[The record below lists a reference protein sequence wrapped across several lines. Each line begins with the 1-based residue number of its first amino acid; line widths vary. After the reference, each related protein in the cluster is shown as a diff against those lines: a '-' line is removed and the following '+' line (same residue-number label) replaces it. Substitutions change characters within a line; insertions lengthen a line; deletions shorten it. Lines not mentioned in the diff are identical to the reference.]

1 MTPFF
6 ITLHLDP
13 NGGSITEGTVD
24 IKAGGSYG
32 LLPSAY
38 REGYIFAGW
47 FTDPE
52 GGEQII
58 SSDMPVSEEE
68 HTLYAHWIK
77 KKADKKSK
85 YSRAKTQKKVIIT
98 LAVMTVILSVVW
110 GVVNH
115 IVGITTYEDVDGTKY
130 KIKKKDGIY
139 VVCDKDGYTL
149 DLTTDGYYITDA
161 STLLEVDPETGEVE
175 QYAVVD
181 TEGNEVVGSNRRIL
195 IFPHTAKA
203 SIDSI
208 TVNNDYGTYTFYRD
222 KDGNFQIRGYE
233 GTSYDPELFSSLV
246 VSTGYTLSM
255 QKLAEPRFDENG
267 KLTEYGLYE
276 EERVDEDGNTYL
288 YKPATY
294 TLVDISGNKYEM
306 IIGDPIV
313 SGAGY
318 YAQYKG
324 RNAVYILS
332 NELAKTL
339 LVPIE
344 TLVTPMIVYPMTLTT
359 YFDVDNFT
367 LMTYDYEGAAAA
379 GVDLSKENKTP
390 EEEAVAEQF
399 VDIRTSFTYID
410 LTERENTERSSIPY
424 IMSTISGLDAYDANS
439 INIDTCLQSFYNM
452 TFVGVK
458 KLGLTEKAMADYDL
472 ADPRYVIYLDFQN
485 LEHWIYISDMTENGT
500 YYMAC
505 DLFNMI
511 VEVDRSNLPYLNWT
525 EFDWVESGLLQLN
538 LAFVDHIKIDSPR
551 YDVTFKMD
559 NSASDQS
566 STVSSSDIV
575 ITADAGNGNSA
586 QPVNTDN
593 FRDFYKTILY
603 ASMEGLCEL
612 SEEEMAEYRKL
623 ADSEADLVMTIR
635 SLSGRELVYRFY
647 QYTERK
653 AYMTINDQ
661 GVFYILNDRV
671 QKLITDAEKA
681 VNNEPI
687 EATAKN

>member
-13 NGGSITEGTVD
+13 NGGSVSEETVD

-32 LLPSAY
+32 LLPSAH
-38 REGYIFAGW
+38 RDGYIFAGW

-52 GGEQII
+52 KGEQII
-58 SSDMPVSEEE
+58 SSDMLISEEE

-77 KKADKKSK
+77 KKADKKSR
-85 YSRAKTQKKVIIT
+85 YSRRKVQKKVIIT
-98 LAVMTVILSVVW
+98 LAVLTVILGVVL
-110 GVVNH
+110 GIVNH
-115 IVGITTYEDVDGTKY
+115 IVSIITYEDVDGTKY
-130 KIKKKDGIY
+130 KIMKKDGVY
-139 VVCDKDGYTL
+139 VICDKDGYTL

-161 STLLEVDPETGEVE
+161 STLLEIDEETGEVE
-175 QYAVVD
+175 EYAIVD

-222 KDGNFQIRGYE
+222 SNNNFQIKGYE
-233 GTSYDPELFSSLV
+233 GTSFDPELFSSLV

-255 QKLAEPRFDENG
+255 QKLAEPRKDDNG
-267 KLTEYGLYE
+267 KFSEYGLIS
-276 EERVDEDGNTYL
+276 EERVDEEGNAYTYT
-288 YKPATY
+288 PVTY

-324 RNAVYILS
+324 RDAVYILS

-339 LVPIE
+339 LEPIE
-344 TLVTPMIVYPMTLTT
+344 TLVTPMIVYPMTMTT

-367 LMTYDYEGAAAA
+367 LMRYDHEGAKAA
-379 GVDLSKENKTP
+379 GVDLSKENMTA
-390 EEEAVAEQF
+390 EEEKAAEEF
-399 VDIRTSFTYID
+399 IKILTSFKYID

-424 IMSTISGLDAYDANS
+424 IMSTISGLSEYDAHS
-439 INIDTCLQSFYNM
+439 INIDQCLQSFYNM
-452 TFVGVK
+452 AFVGVK
-458 KLGLTEKAMADYDL
+458 KLGMTEKAMRDYDL
-472 ADPRYVIYLDFQN
+472 YDPRYVIYMDFQDM
-485 LEHWIYISDMTENGT
+485 EHWIYISDMTEQGT

-511 VEVDRSNLPYLNWT
+511 VEVDRAYLPFLAWSD
-525 EFDWVESGLLQLN
+525 FDWVESTLLQLN
-538 LAFVDHIKIDSPR
+538 LAFVDYINIDSAT
-551 YDVTFKMD
+551 YDVKFKMD

-566 STVSSSDIV
+566 KTVSSSDIV
-575 ITADAGNGNSA
+575 ITADVGNNSA
-586 QPVNTDN
+586 QPVDTDT

-612 SEEEMAEYRKL
+612 TEEEMKEYRNKP
-623 ADSEADLVMTIR
+623 DSEADLVMTIK
-635 SLSGRELVYRFY
+635 SLSGREIVYRFY

-653 AYMTINDQ
+653 AYLTINDQ

-681 VNNEPI
+681 VNGVEIN
-687 EATAKN
+687 ATAKN

>member
-13 NGGSITEGTVD
+13 NGGSVSEESVD

-32 LLPSAY
+32 LLPSAH
-38 REGYIFAGW
+38 RDGYIFAGW

-52 GGEQII
+52 KGEQII
-58 SSDMPVSEEE
+58 SSDMPISEEE

-77 KKADKKSK
+77 KKADKRSR
-85 YSRAKTQKKVIIT
+85 YSRQKVQKKVIIT
-98 LAVMTVILSVVW
+98 LAVLTVVLSVVL
-110 GVVNH
+110 GAVKY

-130 KIKKKDGIY
+130 KIMKKDGVY

-161 STLLEVDPETGEVE
+161 STLLEVDQETGKVE
-175 QYAVVD
+175 QYAIVD

-222 KDGNFQIRGYE
+222 SDNKFQIKGFE
-233 GTSYDPELFSSLV
+233 GTTYDPELFSSLV

-255 QKLAEPRFDENG
+255 QKLAEPRKDENG
-267 KLTEYGLYE
+267 QFSEYGLVS
-276 EERVDEDGNTYL
+276 EERVDEEGNTYT
-288 YKPATY
+288 YKPVTY
-294 TLVDISGNKYEM
+294 TLTDISGNKYKM

-318 YAQYKG
+318 YAQYEG
-324 RNAVYILS
+324 RSAVYILS

-339 LVPIE
+339 LQPIE
-344 TLVTPMIVYPMTLTT
+344 TLVTPMIVYPMTMTT

-379 GVDLSKENKTP
+379 GVDLSKENMTP
-390 EEEAVAEQF
+390 EEEAASEQF
-399 VDIRTSFTYID
+399 IKILTSFKYID

-424 IMSTISGLDAYDANS
+424 VMSPLSGLSEYDAHS
-439 INIDTCLQSFYNM
+439 INIDSCLQSFYET

-458 KLGLTEKAMADYDL
+458 KLGLTEKALRDYDL
-472 ADPRYVIYLDFQN
+472 EDPRYVIFLDFQDI
-485 LEHWIYISDMTENGT
+485 EHWIYISDMTEQGT
-500 YYMAC
+500 YYVAC
-505 DLFNMI
+505 DVFNMI
-511 VEVDRSNLPYLNWT
+511 VEIDRAYLSFLKWN
-525 EFDWVESGLLQLN
+525 EFDWVESTLLQLN
-538 LAFVDHIKIDSPR
+538 LAFVESIDIDSPK

-566 STVSSSDIV
+566 STVSSANIVVTATTNGTSKVVDTDI
-575 ITADAGNGNSA
+575 
-586 QPVNTDN
+586 

-612 SEEEMAEYRKL
+612 SEKEMEELRAL
-623 ADSEADLVMTIR
+623 PDSEADLVMTIK

-661 GVFYILNDRV
+661 GVFYIINDRV
-671 QKLITDAEKA
+671 QKLITDAGKSVDGIE
-681 VNNEPI
+681 I
-687 EATAKN
+687 EATSKN

>member
-13 NGGSITEGTVD
+13 NGGSVSEESVD

-32 LLPSAY
+32 LLPSAH
-38 REGYIFAGW
+38 RDGYIFAGW

-52 GGEQII
+52 KGEQII
-58 SSDMPVSEEE
+58 SSDTLISEEE

-77 KKADKKSK
+77 KKADKHSR
-85 YSRAKTQKKVIIT
+85 YSRQKVQKKVIVT
-98 LAVMTVILSVVW
+98 LVAMTAVLAVAWAVVH
-110 GVVNH
+110 H
-115 IVGITTYEDVDGTKY
+115 IVGVTTYEDVDGTKY
-130 KIKKKDGIY
+130 KIQKKDGVY

-161 STLLEVDPETGEVE
+161 STLLEVDQETGEVE
-175 QYAVVD
+175 QYAIVD

-203 SIDSI
+203 SIQSI
-208 TVNNDYGTYTFYRD
+208 TVNNDHGSYTFYRD
-222 KDGNFQIRGYE
+222 SNNDFQIKGFE
-233 GTSYDPELFSSLV
+233 GTAYNPELFSSLV

-255 QKLAEPRFDENG
+255 QKLAEPRKDENG
-267 KLTEYGLYE
+267 KFTEYGLVS
-276 EERVDEDGNTYL
+276 EERVDEEGNTY
-288 YKPATY
+288 TY
-294 TLVDISGNKYEM
+294 TPVTYSLTDISGNKYDM

-324 RNAVYILS
+324 RDAVYILS

-339 LVPIE
+339 LEPIE

-367 LMTYDYEGAAAA
+367 LMSYDYEGAAAA
-379 GVDLSKENKTP
+379 GIDLSKEDMTP
-390 EEEAVAEQF
+390 EEEAASEKF
-399 VDIRTSFTYID
+399 IKILTSFQYID

-424 IMSTISGLDAYDANS
+424 IMSSLSGLDQYDAHS
-439 INIDTCLQSFYNM
+439 INIDQCLQSFYET

-458 KLGLTEKAMADYDL
+458 KLGLTEKALKDYDL
-472 ADPRYVIYLDFQN
+472 SDPRYVIYLDFQDV
-485 LEHWIYISDMTENGT
+485 EHWIYVSDMTEAGT

-505 DLFNMI
+505 DIFNMI
-511 VEVDRSNLPYLNWT
+511 VEVDRAYLPYLNWT
-525 EFDWVESGLLQLN
+525 EFEWVESTLLQLN
-538 LAFVDHIKIDSPR
+538 LAFVESIDINSPD
-551 YDVTFKMD
+551 YDVTFTMD

-566 STVSSSDIV
+566 KTVSSADIV
-575 ITADAGNGNSA
+575 ITAKEGNGSA
-586 QPVNTDN
+586 QTVNTDI

-603 ASMEGLCEL
+603 ASMEGLCEMT
-612 SEEEMAEYRKL
+612 EEEMAELRKTP
-623 ADSEADLVMTIR
+623 DDEADLVMTVR
-635 SLSGRELVYRFY
+635 SLSGREIVYRFY
-647 QYTERK
+647 RYTERK
-653 AYMTINDQ
+653 AYMTINGQ

-671 QKLITDAEKA
+671 QKLITDAGKTVAGIEF
-681 VNNEPI
+681 
-687 EATAKN
+687 EATSKN

>member
-47 FTDPE
+47 FTAPE

-58 SSDMPVSEEE
+58 SSDMPISEEE

-77 KKADKKSK
+77 KKADKKSR
-85 YSRAKTQKKVIIT
+85 YSRQKVQKKVIVT
-98 LAVMTVILSVVW
+98 LAIMTVVL
-110 GVVNH
+110 GVVLGVVKH

-130 KIKKKDGIY
+130 KIMKKDGIY

-161 STLLEVDPETGEVE
+161 STLLEVDEETGEVE
-175 QYAVVD
+175 QYAIVD

-222 KDGNFQIRGYE
+222 KNDNFQIKGYE
-233 GTSYDPELFSSLV
+233 GTSFDPELFSSLV

-267 KLTEYGLYE
+267 KFTEYGLYE
-276 EERVDEDGNTYL
+276 EERVDEEGNTYT
-288 YKPATY
+288 YKPVTY

-324 RNAVYILS
+324 RDAVYILS

-344 TLVTPMIVYPMTLTT
+344 TLVTPMVVYPMTLTT

-367 LMTYDYEGAAAA
+367 LMQYDYEGAAAA
-379 GVDLSKENKTP
+379 GIDLSKENPTP
-390 EEEAVAEQF
+390 EEQAAAEQF
-399 VDIRTSFTYID
+399 VKIMTSFKYID

-424 IMSTISGLDAYDANS
+424 VMSTLSGLSEYDAHS
-439 INIDTCLQSFYNM
+439 THIDYCLQSFYNM
-452 TFVGVK
+452 TFLGVK

-472 ADPRYVIYLDFQN
+472 TDPRYVIYMDFQDM
-485 LEHWIYISDMTENGT
+485 EHWIYISDMTERGT

-505 DLFNMI
+505 DLFNMV
-511 VEVDRSNLPYLNWT
+511 VEVDRANLPFLTWN
-525 EFDWVESGLLQLN
+525 EFDWVESTLLQLN
-538 LAFVDHIKIDSPR
+538 LAFVDHIKIDSDR

-566 STVSSSDIV
+566 KTVSSADIV
-575 ITADAGNGNSA
+575 VTADTGANTN
-586 QPVNTDN
+586 QPVDTEN

-612 SEEEMAEYRKL
+612 TEEEMAEYRK
-623 ADSEADLVMTIR
+623 SGTPDLVMTIK
-635 SLSGRELVYRFY
+635 SLSGREIVYRFY

-681 VNNEPI
+681 VLGEPI

>member
-6 ITLHLDP
+6 ITLHLDA
-13 NGGSITEGTVD
+13 NGGSVSEESVD

-32 LLPSAY
+32 LLPSAH
-38 REGYIFAGW
+38 RDGYIFAGW

-52 GGEQII
+52 KGEQII
-58 SSDMPVSEEE
+58 SSDLLISEEE

-77 KKADKKSK
+77 KKADKHSR
-85 YSRAKTQKKVIIT
+85 YSRQKAQKKVIVT
-98 LAVMTVILSVVW
+98 LVALTAVLAVAW
-110 GVVNH
+110 AVVNH

-130 KIKKKDGIY
+130 KIQKKDGVY

-161 STLLEVDPETGEVE
+161 STLLEVDQETGEVS

-203 SIDSI
+203 SIQSI

-222 KDGNFQIRGYE
+222 SNNDFQIRGFE

-255 QKLAEPRFDENG
+255 QKLAEPIKDENG
-267 KLTEYGLYE
+267 KFSEYGLVS
-276 EERVDEDGNTYL
+276 EERVDEEGNTY
-288 YKPATY
+288 TY
-294 TLVDISGNKYEM
+294 TPVTYSLTDISGNKYNM
-306 IIGDPIV
+306 IIGDLIV

-318 YAQYKG
+318 YAQYEG
-324 RNAVYILS
+324 RDAVYILS

-339 LVPIE
+339 LEPIE

-367 LMTYDYEGAAAA
+367 LMTYDYEAAAAA
-379 GVDLSKENKTP
+379 GIDLSKKDMTP
-390 EEEAVAEQF
+390 EEEAASEEF
-399 VDIRTSFTYID
+399 IKILTSFYYVD

-424 IMSTISGLDAYDANS
+424 IMSSLSGLDQYDAHS
-439 INIDTCLQSFYNM
+439 INIDRCLQSFYET

-458 KLGLTEKAMADYDL
+458 KLGLTEKAMKDYDL
-472 ADPRYVIYLDFQN
+472 YDPRYVIYLDFQDI
-485 LEHWIYISDMTENGT
+485 EHWIYVSDMTEAGT

-505 DLFNMI
+505 DIFNMI
-511 VEVDRSNLPYLNWT
+511 VEVDRAYLPYLDWT
-525 EFDWVESGLLQLN
+525 EFEWVESTLLQLN
-538 LAFVDHIKIDSPR
+538 LAFVDSIDINSPN
-551 YDVTFKMD
+551 YDVTFTMD

-566 STVSSSDIV
+566 STVSSADIV
-575 ITADAGNGNSA
+575 ITAKEAGGSA
-586 QPVNTDN
+586 QTVNTDI

-603 ASMEGLCEL
+603 ANMEGLCEMT
-612 SEEEMAEYRKL
+612 EEEMAELR
-623 ADSEADLVMTIR
+623 AIPDDEADLVMTVR
-635 SLSGRELVYRFY
+635 TLSGREIVYRFY

-653 AYMTINDQ
+653 AYMTVNGQ
-661 GVFYILNDRV
+661 GVFYIINDRV
-671 QKLITDAEKA
+671 QKLITDAGKTVAGIEF
-681 VNNEPI
+681 
-687 EATAKN
+687 EATSKN